1 MGWPGESATGAFAQ
15 SNQYNSARM
24 TNRRLAI
31 LGAGNM
37 GRALIGG
44 LLRSGTRPE
53 QLSVGEPLAAARE
66 ALARDL
72 GIMAGADNAAAV
84 RGAAVVVLA
93 VKPQDAASVLSALAG
108 QWGAPA
114 PLLISVAAGLRVAT
128 LQAWCGPG
136 VAVVRAMP
144 NRPALVGAAATGLF
158 APPSVTA
165 PQRATA
171 EQVLSSVGEVV
182 WVPTEDALDVVTALS
197 GSGPAYF
204 FLLAELMAEA
214 AARLGLEGAAARRL
228 AAATLY
234 GAGLL
239 AHSADADLARLRAEV
254 TSRGGTTE
262 AALRVFE
269 DAGLRATVA
278 RALEAAALRG
288 HELAAAHPDLIHTAG
303 DS

>member
-1 MGWPGESATGAFAQ
+1 
-15 SNQYNSARM
+15 
-24 TNRRLAI
+24 
-31 LGAGNM
+31 M

-53 QLSVGEPLAAARE
+53 QLSVGESLAPARE
-66 ALARDL
+66 ALAREL

-93 VKPQDAASVLSALAG
+93 VKPQDAAAVLSALAS
-108 QWGAPA
+108 QWGAHG

-158 APPSVTA
+158 APPGVTA
-165 PQRATA
+165 PQRASA
-171 EQVLSSVGEVV
+171 EQVLSCVGEVV

-214 AARLGLEGAAARRL
+214 AEQLGLEGPAARRL
-228 AAATLY
+228 AAATLH

-239 AHSADADLARLRAEV
+239 AYCGDSDLTRLRAEV

-262 AALRVFE
+262 AALRVLE
-269 DAGLRATVA
+269 DAGLRASVA
-278 RALEAAALRG
+278 RALAAAAQRG
-288 HELAAAHPDLIHTAG
+288 RELAASHQT
-303 DS
+303 

>member
-1 MGWPGESATGAFAQ
+1 
-15 SNQYNSARM
+15 M

-31 LGAGNM
+31 LGAGNI

-53 QLSVGEPLAAARE
+53 HLSVGEPVAAARE

-72 GIMAGADNAAAV
+72 GITAGADNAAAV
-84 RGAAVVVLA
+84 KGAAVVVLA
-93 VKPQDAASVLSALAG
+93 VKPQDAAAVLTALAG
-108 QWGAPA
+108 HWGAPG
-114 PLLISVAAGLRVAT
+114 PLLISVAAGLRVAA

-158 APPSVTA
+158 APPGVAA

-171 EQVLSSVGEVV
+171 EQILRSVGEVV

-214 AARLGLEGAAARRL
+214 AEGLGLGGAAARRL
-228 AAATLY
+228 AAATLH

-239 AHSADADLARLRAEV
+239 AHGGDADLTRLRTEV
-254 TSRGGTTE
+254 ASRGGTTE
-262 AALRVFE
+262 AALVVFE
-269 DAGLRATVA
+269 DAGLRAIVA

-288 HELAAAHPDLIHTAG
+288 RELAASHPVYPTAG